1 MNGITR
7 RAQLL
12 ALTAIAL
19 AAGACDQTTG
29 PNALDDPIV
38 LDLAVLAAD
47 ATLEEVAM
55 WGQPLGFGFGP
66 AAVAGFVPGR
76 PGGKQ
81 GFAGNRSGTRAV
93 TFRDA
98 DGAEQ
103 GGFDQLTTESINIVH
118 DVSGEITRD
127 NFSATIARSRDMTVS
142 GLEGEETHR
151 TWNGSGSSE
160 MSRSGV
166 REDGTERAHSSS
178 GSFEYEDVVV
188 PIPGS
193 NPRYPVS
200 GTIRRSMSAVRTNAD
215 GTDTREVEVVI
226 TFDGTEIATATIN
239 GEAMEIDLSTRDG
252 RNPLRRFPRGAG
264 TAG

>member
-1 MNGITR
+1 MDGITR
-7 RAQLL
+7 RTQLL
-12 ALTAIAL
+12 VVTAIAL
-19 AAGACDQTTG
+19 SAGACDQTTG
-29 PNALDDPIV
+29 PNALDDAIV

-55 WGQPLGFGFGP
+55 WGQPLGFGP
-66 AAVAGFVPGR
+66 AAVAGFAPGR

-81 GFAGNRSGTRAV
+81 GFAGDPSGTRTA

-103 GGFDQLTTESINIVH
+103 DGFDQLTTASIHIVH
-118 DVSGEITRD
+118 DVAGEITRG
-127 NFSATIARSRDMTVS
+127 NFSATIVRARDMTAT

-160 MSRSGV
+160 MSRGGV

-188 PIPGS
+188 TIPGS
-193 NPRYPVS
+193 DPRYPVS
-200 GTIRRSMSAVRTNAD
+200 GTIRRSMSGVRTTAA
-215 GTDTREVEVVI
+215 GSETREVEVVI
-226 TFDGTEIATATIN
+226 TFDGTATATATIN

-252 RNPLRRFPRGAG
+252 RNPLRRSPRGAG